1 MDFTKEI
8 FKRATIRGVAD
19 YLLYGLSPEE
29 DNRSYEE
36 RLDDAYL
43 EYEKLALQCD
53 KDKQFELLN
62 LANAMA
68 SESASVYTE
77 IGIQAGILLMKDM
90 IQNITGEQ
98 RDHKANQEIEQ
109 REKQM
114 SRITDLLKL
123 AADSMKNRTLT
134 ELLEKDTEYL
144 KRLEE
149 EKQALK
155 AVDELELTEEQRNV
169 VDTLIARKEERE
181 YDYHINSYMAGML
194 DAYEV
199 LKEFNLTNE

>member
-8 FKRATIRGVAD
+8 FKRATIRGLAD
-19 YLLYGLSPEE
+19 YLLYGLEPEE
-29 DNRSYEE
+29 DDRSYEE
-36 RLDDAYL
+36 RLDDSYL

-68 SESASVYTE
+68 SESASVYAE

-90 IQNITGEQ
+90 IQNITGEK
-98 RDHKANQEIEQ
+98 RDCKAGREIEQ

-155 AVDELELTEEQRNV
+155 AVDELDLTEEQRNV
-169 VDTLIARKEERE
+169 IDTFIDRKGERE

-199 LKEFNLTNE
+199 LKQFDLTKE